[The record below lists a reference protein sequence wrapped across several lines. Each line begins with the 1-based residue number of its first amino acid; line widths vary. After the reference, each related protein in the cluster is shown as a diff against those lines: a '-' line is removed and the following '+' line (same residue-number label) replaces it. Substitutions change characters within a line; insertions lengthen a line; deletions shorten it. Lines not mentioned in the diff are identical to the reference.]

1 MFKWLTV
8 APYNEELDILGL
20 YCYGYDAE
28 NFSVYLDDIYYES
41 LLNNDT
47 FEIFS
52 LEDCKID
59 KEEYVQSFVIRKNLE
74 KIYYNTLIILQ
85 NIKYKFYEDL
95 QSPYPVIIEK
105 IYNNRFLGFT
115 EDLSFETNFNIGI
128 NEILQAEVV
137 NRCIQVITDLQN
149 IILLY
154 FLNNKNDK
162 LYLSPN
168 PVKLLPQTKNYTYF
182 ADESIFLNPNPVKL
196 NIFDELSP
204 TGGILTTFGGAPY
217 KGDGSII
224 IEDGVNI

>member
-74 KIYYNTLIILQ
+74 KIYYNTLM
-85 NIKYKFYEDL
+85 
-95 QSPYPVIIEK
+95 
-105 IYNNRFLGFT
+105 
-115 EDLSFETNFNIGI
+115 
-128 NEILQAEVV
+128 
-137 NRCIQVITDLQN
+137 
-149 IILLY
+149 
-154 FLNNKNDK
+154 
-162 LYLSPN
+162 
-168 PVKLLPQTKNYTYF
+168 
-182 ADESIFLNPNPVKL
+182 LNPCLFARFRFKGKEK
-196 NIFDELSP
+196 FELALRTSSVSAP
-204 TGGILTTFGGAPY
+204 RCTLASVLRCLCLILSLGVMLRRASISVHRFSCLVL
-217 KGDGSII
+217 GSSWTI
-224 IEDGVNI
+224 VPACFSVSLSVFFA